1 MLALVGSGEYLPP
14 IAAVDR
20 ELARRL
26 SSPPRVVCLPTA
38 AGTEG
43 AERIRYWMHL
53 GEGHFSRLG
62 FSVQSL
68 PVIDRP
74 SANNPTFAETIA
86 QAHFVYLSGGRPDYL
101 YDTLQGSRAWDAILS
116 VLANG
121 GLLAGCSAGAMVL
134 GEKFFGF
141 PQWKAGFNLIRGV
154 TVIPHFDE
162 IPEFMLKAARRLV
175 RQRLTVIG
183 VEASTALVIDDGR
196 YEVLGSGGVTLW
208 TKERRMRY
216 TQDGPPIT
224 GMD

>member
-1 MLALVGSGEYLPP
+1 MLALVGSGEFLPP

-26 SSPPRVVCLPTA
+26 PAPPRVVCLPTA

-43 AERIRYWMHL
+43 AERIRYWMEL

-62 FSVQSL
+62 FAVQAL

-74 SANNPTFAETIA
+74 SANDPAYAETIS
-86 QAHFVYLSGGRPDYL
+86 QANFVYLSGGRPDYL
-101 YDTLQGSRAWDAILS
+101 YETLQGSRVWDAILS

-134 GEKFFGF
+134 GEQFFGF
-141 PQWKAGFNLIRGV
+141 PQWKPGFNLIPGV
-154 TVIPHFDE
+154 TIIPHFDE
-162 IPEFMLKAARRLV
+162 LPEFMLKAARLLVGDRLK
-175 RQRLTVIG
+175 VIG
-183 VEASTALVIDDGR
+183 IEASTALVFDDGR

-208 TKERRMRY
+208 TREGKVRH
-216 TQDGPPIT
+216 TQGGSPII
-224 GMD
+224 GLD